1 MELNIQALLSSISG
15 IKLDTELEKNLTDP
29 NLPLEEY
36 LKNPEAIQCFQDM
49 KKNAIKYFDRNK
61 IKQLIRYIT
70 EEPKDDNYETGYKFP
85 YAASEMLRLA
95 GKRIQEMI
103 VFTEEDFNNK
113 YQEENND
120 KIIEKNLEINKASEN
135 KIEEPKKKN
144 QENKKENKE
153 QEKNEENIIEDKN
166 KVEIK
171 KEENKEEDKNQND
184 SQKEDEIKNEDKK
197 INEIKD
203 EKEIKNEDKKDEDK
217 NEDKNINEIKN
228 GEDNKIEDKK
238 DEDKKEDK
246 KINEIKNGEDNKIED
261 KKEDRIEE
269 KNDINEIKNDEK
281 NKIED
286 KKEENKNII
295 KEKEPNDSKR
305 NILKEALKKAT
316 LNDKIANRKYN
327 YTKHNDILD
336 LLLDFVTNKNAME
349 NDVLCGYFHRILLS
363 LMDNYL
369 IDIFLYLFFVRT
381 DALEQIIMHS
391 YKRSLS
397 FIAIRILNFK
407 ENINKILYNDMTN
420 PGMID
425 IKMLESKKDSMVKF
439 VQSSIT
445 KLITSIDLN
454 GMKDKDGEYMKNID
468 LESVFSLLDDLGKIY
483 DFLDYEDNPILQHV
497 FKILETNIFGVYD
510 LEKRDNMLKIYN
522 YFVKFLTNLTNR
534 CICLKYSDDDFYP
547 EISIERLYRKV
558 QNKEE
563 LDLHE
568 YLALYLP
575 KILCYN
581 FREKYLCE
589 SDILGIHNIY
599 LMDLVIGTFKYL
611 KEMPTLFDFIILQT
625 GFMDK
630 CIQYFFR
637 YQLNNIYH
645 TKFVTFFTRYLQK
658 ADDHPLLTD
667 YIFVKKKF
675 PLMLTNFLTQ
685 KKDDK
690 NFVNIYKYKSGRQ
703 TFSCIYSYVIDL
715 IYKIQVATGMNIFN
729 EAEIKDIGILNPG
742 FFEFVKDEN
751 SPKNI
756 DPFNLPIYYKQILLP
771 EKSWN
776 LTVNND
782 VNPKI
787 KLFEKKL
794 IFTSISKPNAN
805 NTVAI
810 KNVSDLKNILNSML
824 SNILTGKNKNVKK
837 EEPISNYN
845 DINFWQ
851 VKNTISDEIKD
862 KVNNNLNNNKNSGN
876 DSNNPMDDEDEL
888 LNIAMKLEK
897 EEEDNKKAKDPKA
910 PKQPKILIK
919 KVEPKDSANYSTINE
934 INTDSHSENKSD
946 DIKKENENQDKK

>member
-61 IKQLIRYIT
+61 IKQLIRYII

-184 SQKEDEIKNEDKK
+184 SQKEDEIKNEDKN

-217 NEDKNINEIKN
+217 NEDK
-228 GEDNKIEDKK
+228 
-238 DEDKKEDK
+238 

-261 KKEDRIEE
+261 KKEDRKEE
-269 KNDINEIKNDEK
+269 KKDINEIKNDEK

-286 KKEENKNII
+286 KKEENKNILI
-295 KEKEPNDSKR
+295 KEKEPTDSKR

-862 KVNNNLNNNKNSGN
+862 KVNNNMNNNKNSDN
-876 DSNNPMDDEDEL
+876 DSNNIIDDEDEL

-919 KVEPKDSANYSTINE
+919 KVEPKDSANYNTINE

>member
-61 IKQLIRYIT
+61 IKQLIRYII

-85 YAASEMLRLA
+85 YTASEMLRLA

-153 QEKNEENIIEDKN
+153 QEKNEKNIIEDKN

-217 NEDKNINEIKN
+217 NKDKNINEIKN

-238 DEDKKEDK
+238 
-246 KINEIKNGEDNKIED
+246 
-261 KKEDRIEE
+261 EDRKEE
-269 KNDINEIKNDEK
+269 KKDINEIKNDEK

-286 KKEENKNII
+286 KKEENKNIN
-295 KEKEPNDSKR
+295 KEKEPTDSKR

-369 IDIFLYLFFVRT
+369 IDIFLYLFFVRA

-729 EAEIKDIGILNPG
+729 ETEIKDIGILNPG

-756 DPFNLPIYYKQILLP
+756 DPFNLPIYFKQILLP

-876 DSNNPMDDEDEL
+876 DSNNPIDDEDEL

>member
-85 YAASEMLRLA
+85 YTASEMLRLA

-184 SQKEDEIKNEDKK
+184 SQKEDEIKNEDKN

-217 NEDKNINEIKN
+217 NEE
-228 GEDNKIEDKK
+228 
-238 DEDKKEDK
+238 K

-261 KKEDRIEE
+261 KKEDRKEE
-269 KNDINEIKNDEK
+269 KKDINEIKNDEK

-305 NILKEALKKAT
+305 NILKESLKKAT
-316 LNDKIANRKYN
+316 INDKIANRKYN

-845 DINFWQ
+845 DINFWK

-862 KVNNNLNNNKNSGN
+862 KVNNNLNNNKNSDN
-876 DSNNPMDDEDEL
+876 DSNNPIDDEDEL

>member
-61 IKQLIRYIT
+61 IKQLIRYII

-85 YAASEMLRLA
+85 YTASEMLRLA

-184 SQKEDEIKNEDKK
+184 SQKEDEIKNEEKK

-217 NEDKNINEIKN
+217 KEDKNINEIKN

-238 DEDKKEDK
+238 
-246 KINEIKNGEDNKIED
+246 
-261 KKEDRIEE
+261 EDRKEE
-269 KNDINEIKNDEK
+269 KKDINEIKNDEK

-369 IDIFLYLFFVRT
+369 IDIFLYLFFVRA

-729 EAEIKDIGILNPG
+729 ETEIKDIGILNPG

-862 KVNNNLNNNKNSGN
+862 KVNNNLNNNKNSDN
-876 DSNNPMDDEDEL
+876 DSNNPIDDEDEL

>member
-61 IKQLIRYIT
+61 IKQLIRYII

-85 YAASEMLRLA
+85 YTASEMLRLA

-184 SQKEDEIKNEDKK
+184 SQKEDEIKNEDKN

-217 NEDKNINEIKN
+217 NEE
-228 GEDNKIEDKK
+228 
-238 DEDKKEDK
+238 K

-261 KKEDRIEE
+261 KKEDRKEE
-269 KNDINEIKNDEK
+269 KKDINEIKNDEK

-369 IDIFLYLFFVRT
+369 IDIFLYLFFVRA

-729 EAEIKDIGILNPG
+729 ETEIKDIGILNPG

-862 KVNNNLNNNKNSGN
+862 KVNNNLNNNKNSDN
-876 DSNNPMDDEDEL
+876 DSNNPIDDEDEL

-897 EEEDNKKAKDPKA
+897 EEEDNKKAKVPKA
-910 PKQPKILIK
+910 SKQPKILIK

>member
-1 MELNIQALLSSISG
+1 MELNIQTLLSSISG
-15 IKLDTELEKNLTDP
+15 IKLNTELEKNLTDP

-61 IKQLIRYIT
+61 IKQLIRYII

-85 YAASEMLRLA
+85 YTASEMLRLA

-153 QEKNEENIIEDKN
+153 QEKNEENKIEDKN

-184 SQKEDEIKNEDKK
+184 SQKEDEIKNEDKN

-217 NEDKNINEIKN
+217 KEDKNINEIKN

-238 DEDKKEDK
+238 
-246 KINEIKNGEDNKIED
+246 
-261 KKEDRIEE
+261 EDRKEE
-269 KNDINEIKNDEK
+269 KKDINEIKNDEK

-286 KKEENKNII
+286 KKEENKNIN
-295 KEKEPNDSKR
+295 KEKESTDSKR

-729 EAEIKDIGILNPG
+729 ETEIKDIGILNPG

-845 DINFWQ
+845 DINFWK

-862 KVNNNLNNNKNSGN
+862 KVNNNLNNNKNSDN
-876 DSNNPMDDEDEL
+876 DSNNPIDDEDEL

-897 EEEDNKKAKDPKA
+897 EEEDNKKAKDSKA
-910 PKQPKILIK
+910 SKQPKILIK
-919 KVEPKDSANYSTINE
+919 KVEPKDSANYSTVNE

>member
-61 IKQLIRYIT
+61 IKQLIRYII

-85 YAASEMLRLA
+85 YTASEMLRLA

-144 QENKKENKE
+144 QENIKENKE
-153 QEKNEENIIEDKN
+153 QEKNEENKIEDKN

-217 NEDKNINEIKN
+217 NKDKNINEIKN

-238 DEDKKEDK
+238 
-246 KINEIKNGEDNKIED
+246 
-261 KKEDRIEE
+261 EDRKEE
-269 KNDINEIKNDEK
+269 KKDINEIKNDEK

-729 EAEIKDIGILNPG
+729 ETEIKDIGILNPG

-756 DPFNLPIYYKQILLP
+756 DPFNLPIYFKQILLP
-771 EKSWN
+771 EKNWN

-862 KVNNNLNNNKNSGN
+862 KVNNNLNNNKNSDN
-876 DSNNPMDDEDEL
+876 DSNNPIDDEDEL

>member
-61 IKQLIRYIT
+61 IKQLIRYII

-85 YAASEMLRLA
+85 YTASEMLRLA

-153 QEKNEENIIEDKN
+153 KEENEENKIEDKN

-217 NEDKNINEIKN
+217 
-228 GEDNKIEDKK
+228 
-238 DEDKKEDK
+238 KEDK

-261 KKEDRIEE
+261 KKEDRKEE
-269 KNDINEIKNDEK
+269 KNDINEIKNDDK

-286 KKEENKNII
+286 KKEENKNIN
-295 KEKEPNDSKR
+295 KEKEPTDSKR

-369 IDIFLYLFFVRT
+369 IDIFLYLFFVRA

-729 EAEIKDIGILNPG
+729 ETEIKDIGILNPG

-862 KVNNNLNNNKNSGN
+862 KVNNNMNNNKNSDN
-876 DSNNPMDDEDEL
+876 DSNNIIDDEDEL

-897 EEEDNKKAKDPKA
+897 EEEDNKKAKVPKA
-910 PKQPKILIK
+910 SKQPKILIK

>member
-61 IKQLIRYIT
+61 IKQLIRYII

-85 YAASEMLRLA
+85 YTASEMLRLA

-184 SQKEDEIKNEDKK
+184 SQKEDEIKNEEKK
-197 INEIKD
+197 IYEIKD
-203 EKEIKNEDKKDEDK
+203 EKEIKIEDKKDEDK
-217 NEDKNINEIKN
+217 KEDKNINEIKN

-238 DEDKKEDK
+238 
-246 KINEIKNGEDNKIED
+246 
-261 KKEDRIEE
+261 EDRKEE

-286 KKEENKNII
+286 KKEENKNIN
-295 KEKEPNDSKR
+295 KEKEPTDSKR
-305 NILKEALKKAT
+305 NSLKEALKKAT

-876 DSNNPMDDEDEL
+876 DSNNPIDDEDEL

-897 EEEDNKKAKDPKA
+897 EEEDNKKAKDSKA
-910 PKQPKILIK
+910 SKQPKILIK

>member
-61 IKQLIRYIT
+61 IKQLIRYII

-85 YAASEMLRLA
+85 YTASEMLRLA

-135 KIEEPKKKN
+135 KIEELKKKN

-184 SQKEDEIKNEDKK
+184 SQKEDEIKNEDKN

-217 NEDKNINEIKN
+217 KEDKNINEIKN

-238 DEDKKEDK
+238 
-246 KINEIKNGEDNKIED
+246 
-261 KKEDRIEE
+261 EDRKEE
-269 KNDINEIKNDEK
+269 KKDINEIKNDEK

-862 KVNNNLNNNKNSGN
+862 KVNNNLNNNKNSDN
-876 DSNNPMDDEDEL
+876 DNKNPIDDEDEL

>member
-85 YAASEMLRLA
+85 YTASEMLRLA

-184 SQKEDEIKNEDKK
+184 SQKEDEIKNEEKK

-217 NEDKNINEIKN
+217 NEE
-228 GEDNKIEDKK
+228 
-238 DEDKKEDK
+238 K

-261 KKEDRIEE
+261 KKEDRKVE
-269 KNDINEIKNDEK
+269 KKDINEIKNDEK

-369 IDIFLYLFFVRT
+369 IDIFLYLFFVRA

-690 NFVNIYKYKSGRQ
+690 IFVNIYKYKSGRQ

-729 EAEIKDIGILNPG
+729 ETEIKDIGILNPG

-876 DSNNPMDDEDEL
+876 DSNNPIDDEDEL

>member
-61 IKQLIRYIT
+61 IKQLIRYII

-85 YAASEMLRLA
+85 YTASEMLRLA

-184 SQKEDEIKNEDKK
+184 SQKEDEIKNEEKK

-246 KINEIKNGEDNKIED
+246 KINEIKNGEDNKIV
-261 KKEDRIEE
+261 
-269 KNDINEIKNDEK
+269 
-281 NKIED
+281 
-286 KKEENKNII
+286 
-295 KEKEPNDSKR
+295 
-305 NILKEALKKAT
+305 
-316 LNDKIANRKYN
+316 NDKIANRKYN

-369 IDIFLYLFFVRT
+369 IDIFLYLFFVRA

-729 EAEIKDIGILNPG
+729 ETEIKDIGILNPG

-862 KVNNNLNNNKNSGN
+862 KVNNNLNNNKNSDN
-876 DSNNPMDDEDEL
+876 DSNNPIDDEDEL

>member
-61 IKQLIRYIT
+61 IKQLIRYII

-85 YAASEMLRLA
+85 YTASEMLRLA

-184 SQKEDEIKNEDKK
+184 SQKEDEIKNEEKK

-217 NEDKNINEIKN
+217 NEE
-228 GEDNKIEDKK
+228 
-238 DEDKKEDK
+238 K
-246 KINEIKNGEDNKIED
+246 KINEIKNGEDNKIEH
-261 KKEDRIEE
+261 KKEDRKEE
-269 KNDINEIKNDEK
+269 KNDINEIKNDDK

-286 KKEENKNII
+286 KKEENKNIN
-295 KEKEPNDSKR
+295 KEKEPTDSKR

-729 EAEIKDIGILNPG
+729 ETEIKDIGILNPG

-756 DPFNLPIYYKQILLP
+756 DPFNLPIYFKQILLP

-862 KVNNNLNNNKNSGN
+862 KVNNNLNNNKNSDN
-876 DSNNPMDDEDEL
+876 DSNNPIDDEDEL

-919 KVEPKDSANYSTINE
+919 KVEPKDSANYSINE

>member
-184 SQKEDEIKNEDKK
+184 SQKEDEIKNEEKK

-217 NEDKNINEIKN
+217 KEDKNINEIKN

-238 DEDKKEDK
+238 
-246 KINEIKNGEDNKIED
+246 
-261 KKEDRIEE
+261 EDRKEE

-729 EAEIKDIGILNPG
+729 ETEIKDIGILNPG

-756 DPFNLPIYYKQILLP
+756 DPFNLPIYFKQILLP

-824 SNILTGKNKNVKK
+824 SNILTGKNKNVKN
-837 EEPISNYN
+837 EDPISNYN

-862 KVNNNLNNNKNSGN
+862 KVNNNLNNNKNSDN
-876 DSNNPMDDEDEL
+876 DSNNPIDDEDEL

-897 EEEDNKKAKDPKA
+897 EEEDNKKAKVPKA
-910 PKQPKILIK
+910 SKQPKILIK

>member
-61 IKQLIRYIT
+61 IKQLIRYII

-85 YAASEMLRLA
+85 YTASEMLRLA

-153 QEKNEENIIEDKN
+153 QEKNKENIIEDKN

-217 NEDKNINEIKN
+217 NEE
-228 GEDNKIEDKK
+228 
-238 DEDKKEDK
+238 K

-261 KKEDRIEE
+261 KKEDRKEE
-269 KNDINEIKNDEK
+269 KKDINEIKNDEK

-295 KEKEPNDSKR
+295 KEKEPIDSKR

-729 EAEIKDIGILNPG
+729 ETEIKDIGILNPG

-756 DPFNLPIYYKQILLP
+756 DPFNLPIYFKQILLP

-876 DSNNPMDDEDEL
+876 DSNNPIDDEDEL

-910 PKQPKILIK
+910 SKQPKILIK

>member
-61 IKQLIRYIT
+61 IKQLIRYII

-85 YAASEMLRLA
+85 YTASEMLRLA

-184 SQKEDEIKNEDKK
+184 SQKEDEIKNEEKK
-197 INEIKD
+197 IYEIKD
-203 EKEIKNEDKKDEDK
+203 EKEIKIEDKKDEDK
-217 NEDKNINEIKN
+217 KEDKNINEIKN
-228 GEDNKIEDKK
+228 GEDNKIED
-238 DEDKKEDK
+238 
-246 KINEIKNGEDNKIED
+246 I
-261 KKEDRIEE
+261 KEDRKEE
-269 KNDINEIKNDEK
+269 KKDINEIKNDEK

-286 KKEENKNII
+286 KKEENKNIN
-295 KEKEPNDSKR
+295 KEKEPTDSKR

-369 IDIFLYLFFVRT
+369 IDIFLYLFFVRA

-756 DPFNLPIYYKQILLP
+756 DPFNLPIYFKQILLP

-876 DSNNPMDDEDEL
+876 DSNNPIDDEDEL

-910 PKQPKILIK
+910 SKQPKILIK

>member
-61 IKQLIRYIT
+61 IKQLIRYII

-85 YAASEMLRLA
+85 YTASEMLRLA

-184 SQKEDEIKNEDKK
+184 SQKEDEIKNEDKN

-203 EKEIKNEDKKDEDK
+203 DKEIKNEDKKDEDK
-217 NEDKNINEIKN
+217 NEE
-228 GEDNKIEDKK
+228 
-238 DEDKKEDK
+238 K

-261 KKEDRIEE
+261 KKEDRKEE
-269 KNDINEIKNDEK
+269 KKDINEIKNDEK

-369 IDIFLYLFFVRT
+369 IDIFLYLFFVRA

-862 KVNNNLNNNKNSGN
+862 KVNNNLNNNKNSDN
-876 DSNNPMDDEDEL
+876 DSNNPIDDEDEL

-897 EEEDNKKAKDPKA
+897 EEEDNKKAKVPKA
-910 PKQPKILIK
+910 SKQPKILIK